1 MPNSSLSTLHT
12 EYFLLQTLC
21 LTYFSLDIPHLL
33 MRKTMIIYCCLNILI
48 HLINFVQKSK
58 PSCELEKRGF
68 FAQFRA
74 CTKIW
79 FFYETTSKNIRG
91 LPWWLSGKES
101 ACQCRRHGFNPW
113 LGKIPH
119 AREELSP
126 SATTTEPASWSPCA
140 ATVKASARWS
150 PCSTTGEAPAMRS
163 LLITIS
169 E

>member
-21 LTYFSLDIPHLL
+21 LTYFSLDIPHLR

-101 ACQCRRHGFNPW
+101 ACQCRRCGFDPWVGKMPWRSKWQPTLVFLLGEFHGQRCLEGYSPW
-113 LGKIPH
+113 GLK
-119 AREELSP
+119 ESD
-126 SATTTEPASWSPCA
+126 TT
-140 ATVKASARWS
+140 
-150 PCSTTGEAPAMRS
+150 
-163 LLITIS
+163 
-169 E
+169 